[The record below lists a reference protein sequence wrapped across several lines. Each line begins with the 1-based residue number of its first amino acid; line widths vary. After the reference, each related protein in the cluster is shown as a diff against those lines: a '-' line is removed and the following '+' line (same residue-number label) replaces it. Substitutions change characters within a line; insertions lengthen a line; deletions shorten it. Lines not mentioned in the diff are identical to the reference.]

1 MKVIVGEDQVVFE
14 LWVVGEVVVELWVF
28 GEVVVELWVAEP
40 ERLQD
45 FELKPNQPI
54 LLVVPAETVP
64 DGVWVVL

>member
-1 MKVIVGEDQVVFE
+1 
-14 LWVVGEVVVELWVF
+14 VVELWVV

-40 ERLQD
+40 ERLQY